1 MRYNDINKKGYTLS
15 KITLDVDD
23 RNIDTVL
30 TILNNLKPGLI
41 KNLST
46 NANNINTRLQ
56 AKKEL
61 KQQHIEEDE
70 FMSKTPSM
78 GKYLSKS
85 AFKNKLHKGKE
96 CN

>member
-1 MRYNDINKKGYTLS
+1 MS
-15 KITLDVDD
+15 KITLDIDD
-23 RNIDTVL
+23 KNIDTIL

-46 NANNINTRLQ
+46 SASSINSRIQ
-56 AKKEL
+56 AKKVL
-61 KQQHIEEDE
+61 KGQNIEEDE

-85 AFKNKLHKGKE
+85 AYKNKLHKGKE